1 MRFRMLLALVIA
13 ILTVSGCQG
22 GPPPTLLVMEVT
34 REVTIVVTADPNAS
48 PGVAVP
54 TPGPLQTSTSQPTP
68 STTPTLS
75 AFPTPVV
82 GQVYVAE
89 QPFENG
95 RMLWLQPV
103 QQIWVI
109 STNDEGENVWSVYD
123 DTFEE
128 GQVER
133 DPSIVAPDDLYQPE
147 RGFGKLWR
155 ENPEVQ
161 AIVGWAT
168 EPEFGYATRYEYH
181 AGGNVNPSNEYTP
194 GPGYHLM
201 ETLNREII
209 RFNESDRSWSI
220 EPASSR

>member
-1 MRFRMLLALVIA
+1 MRFRMLLALVFA
-13 ILTVSGCQG
+13 VLVVSGCQG

-48 PGVAVP
+48 PGVSVP
-54 TPGPLQTSTSQPTP
+54 TPGPLQTSTSQATP
-68 STTPTLS
+68 SVTPTLS
-75 AFPTPVV
+75 AFPTPVI

-109 STNDEGENVWSVYD
+109 STNAEGKNVWSVYD

-133 DPSIVAPDDLYQPE
+133 DPSIVAPDSLYQPE

-181 AGGNVNPSNEYTP
+181 AGGNVSPSNEYTP
-194 GPGYHLM
+194 GPGYHLL

-209 RFNESDRSWSI
+209 RFNEADRSWSI